1 VRAERAG
8 SVQVGERRG
17 ERVHGKGQVGDEQG
31 ASRARRVRA
40 DRHARPT
47 ADAEGVTCV
56 GVYLD
61 FLPRGRDGRHVRRQQ
76 TKPILQM

>member
-1 VRAERAG
+1 MRAERAG

-40 DRHARPT
+40 DGHARPA
-47 ADAEGVTCV
+47 ADAEGARA

-61 FLPRGRDGRHVRRQQ
+61 FLPRGRDGRHVRG
-76 TKPILQM
+76 